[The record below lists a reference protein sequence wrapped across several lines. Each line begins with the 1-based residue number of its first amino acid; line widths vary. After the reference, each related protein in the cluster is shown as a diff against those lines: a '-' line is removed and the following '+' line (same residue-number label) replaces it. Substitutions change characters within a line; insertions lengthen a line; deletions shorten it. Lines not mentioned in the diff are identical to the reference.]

1 MNKRL
6 QHIKDPHLRVLR
18 MRRMEML
25 MNIKEMAD
33 LVGVSANTL
42 YNWEN
47 GHRQP
52 RDIKML
58 RKYGKALGLSLVEVY
73 DAIYGGEDAKG

>member
-6 QHIKDPHLRVLR
+6 QHIKDPHRRVLR

-33 LVGVSANTL
+33 LVGVSVNTII
-42 YNWEN
+42 NWEN
-47 GHRQP
+47 GRTQP
-52 RDIKML
+52 KDIKIL

-73 DAIYGGEDAKG
+73 DAVYGGEDAKG